1 MDTRVEGE
9 NTFDDVPIF
18 WDFTDVFSK
27 DFSGVPLERQVEFH
41 IDLVSGAAPMA
52 KAPCR
57 LTPPEM
63 QGFSTQLQELLDKG
77 FIRQRSSPYGSPILF
92 VKKKDKSHRM
102 CIYYKELN
110 KITVNNCYPLPRID
124 GLFN

>member
-41 IDLVSGAAPMA
+41 IDLIPDVTSIA
-52 KAPCR
+52 KSPYCLA
-57 LTPPEM
+57 PPEM
-63 QGFSTQLQELLDKG
+63 QELSTQL
-77 FIRQRSSPYGSPILF
+77 
-92 VKKKDKSHRM
+92 
-102 CIYYKELN
+102 
-110 KITVNNCYPLPRID
+110 
-124 GLFN
+124 